1 MKIEKKKLIVGILL
15 FLVPLILVIIG
26 FIVLPDKLIVQI
38 NFSGNPGNMMP
49 KVLGLILPMVISS
62 LFAFLYIS
70 SDERKIN
77 NIVFSLLGTLLLVLI
92 FIFNIR

>member
-1 MKIEKKKLIVGILL
+1 MKIEKKLIVGILL